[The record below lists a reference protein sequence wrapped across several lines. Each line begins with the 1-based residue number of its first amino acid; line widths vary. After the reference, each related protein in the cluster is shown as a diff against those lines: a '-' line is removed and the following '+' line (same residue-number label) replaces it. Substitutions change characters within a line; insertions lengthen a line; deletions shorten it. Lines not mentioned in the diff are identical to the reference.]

1 MLAKKKTD
9 LKLKYE
15 MDKRG
20 VSGVVVT
27 IILIG
32 ITLSAITIVWSIVSN
47 SLNRNLGKSQSCS
60 DLFQKISLNRDY
72 TCFDNL
78 SRELHFSINIG
89 DIMVDKIIIYVTS
102 GANSGKFELTN
113 TPHSITN
120 VKPFG
125 GNYGENVTLPGK
137 NTGTTYVLNMPRAGL
152 NEFPEEIQLVPV
164 IDSNECPTI
173 DAMRS
178 IEDCRV
184 FQ

>member
-1 MLAKKKTD
+1 MFAKKKTD

-102 GANSGKFELTN
+102 VQ
-113 TPHSITN
+113 IQ
-120 VKPFG
+120 
-125 GNYGENVTLPGK
+125 ENLSWQIHLIQLPMS
-137 NTGTTYVLNMPRAGL
+137 NLL
-152 NEFPEEIQLVPV
+152 EEITERMLLFLEKTQEQL
-164 IDSNECPTI
+164 
-173 DAMRS
+173 M
-178 IEDCRV
+178 
-184 FQ
+184 F